1 MSGTIMVTIRRPAG
15 MTAAAFLKKMQREV
29 FPAVHKG
36 PTRVGEID
44 SWTLVSE
51 TPKGE
56 TGGSEKYVWLIH
68 WSGLEGAGDRLA
80 AEALVKLRGLV
91 ATVRQK
97 HYSRVDQSA

>member
-1 MSGTIMVTIRRPAG
+1 MDGTIMVTIRRPDG
-15 MTAAAFLKKMQREV
+15 MTAAAFLKKMQRDV

-51 TPKGE
+51 TPKGGR
-56 TGGSEKYVWLIH
+56 GGSEKYVWLIN
-68 WSGLEGAGDRLA
+68 WNGLDGAGDRLA
-80 AEALVKLRGLV
+80 GEALVKLRGLG

-97 HYSRVDQSA
+97 HYARVDQSA

>member
-1 MSGTIMVTIRRPAG
+1 MDGTIMVTIRRPAG
-15 MTAAAFLKKMQREV
+15 MTAAAFLKKMRRDV

-51 TPKGE
+51 THKDA
-56 TGGSEKYVWLIH
+56 TGGSERYVWLIH
-68 WSGLEGAGDRLA
+68 WGGLESAGDRLA
-80 AEALVKLRGLV
+80 AEALVKLRGLG
-91 ATVRQK
+91 ATIRQK